1 MYGEGG
7 LGLNKSDRT
16 FINMPTTSKLL
27 VIILM
32 LSFCLNAGCVR
43 EDDLT
48 LEQRSFQLSKQIM
61 CPVCDGQ
68 TIDQSQSQLSKDM
81 KNTIIDKLNK
91 GETNKE
97 IRDFFVS
104 RYGEEVLAAP
114 SSKGINLIVWV
125 APIGIFIFG
134 LLIVAHAY
142 KNMRKQPE

>member
-1 MYGEGG
+1 
-7 LGLNKSDRT
+7 
-16 FINMPTTSKLL
+16 
-27 VIILM
+27 M
-32 LSFCLNAGCVR
+32 LSFCLNTGCVR

-114 SSKGINLIVWV
+114 SSKGINLIVWI